1 MQDREKIYLTKEGKE
16 KLQIELE
23 DLEGPQRIEIAARLK
38 SAIEMGDLSENAD
51 YHKAKEDQ
59 GFLEGKIMEI
69 KYTLDFAI
77 IVEENGQ
84 GQDIVSVGCNVTVQE
99 EDFPPETY
107 FLVGSKEA
115 DPTENKISHVSP
127 IGKALMDKEVGDIV
141 EIKTPG
147 GELLTKDPGNRID
160 QYPTAC

>member
-23 DLEGPQRIEIAARLK
+23 DLEGPQRLEIAVRLK

-59 GFLEGKIMEI
+59 GFLEGKILEI
-69 KYTLDFAI
+69 KYTLDFAL
-77 IVEENGQ
+77 IVEENDH
-84 GQDIVSVGCNVTVQE
+84 GQDIVRVGCNVTVQE

-107 FLVGSKEA
+107 YLVGSREA

-127 IGKALMDKEVGDIV
+127 IGKALIDKEIGDIV
-141 EIKTPG
+141 EVKTPG
-147 GELLTKDPGNRID
+147 GEYSLKILDI
-160 QYPTAC
+160 Q

>member
-1 MQDREKIYLTKEGKE
+1 MQEREKIYLTKEGKE
-16 KLQIELE
+16 KLQAELE
-23 DLEGPQRIEIAARLK
+23 ELEGPRRAEIAARLK

-77 IVEENGQ
+77 IVEENRKC
-84 GQDIVSVGCNVTVQE
+84 QDKVRVGCNVTVQE

-107 FLVGSKEA
+107 YLVGSNEA
-115 DPTENKISHVSP
+115 DPTKNKISHVSP
-127 IGKALMDKEVGDIV
+127 IGKALLDKEVGEIV

-147 GELLTKDPGNRID
+147 GEYSLKILEI
-160 QYPTAC
+160 Q

>member
-1 MQDREKIYLTKEGKE
+1 MQDREKIYLTKEGKK

-23 DLEGPQRIEIAARLK
+23 DLEGPQRTEIAARLK

-77 IVEENGQ
+77 IVEENGL
-84 GQDIVSVGCNVTVQE
+84 GQDKVRVGCNVTVQE

-107 FLVGSKEA
+107 YLVGSREA

-127 IGKALMDKEVGDIV
+127 IGKALIDKEIGDIV
-141 EIKTPG
+141 EVKTPG
-147 GELLTKDPGNRID
+147 VGGEYSLKILDIK
-160 QYPTAC
+160 

>member
-1 MQDREKIYLTKEGKE
+1 MQEREKIYLTKEGKE
-16 KLQIELE
+16 KLLVELE
-23 DLEGPQRIEIAARLK
+23 ELEGPKRTAIAVRLK

-77 IVEENGQ
+77 IVEENSK
-84 GQDIVSVGCNVTVQE
+84 GQDKVRVGCNVTVQE

-107 FLVGSKEA
+107 FLVGSNEA

-127 IGKALMDKEVGDIV
+127 IGKALLDKEVGEIV

-147 GELLTKDPGNRID
+147 GEYSLKILEI
-160 QYPTAC
+160 Q

>member
-1 MQDREKIYLTKEGKE
+1 MQDREKIYLTKEGKK

-23 DLEGPQRIEIAARLK
+23 DLEGPQRTEIAARLK

-77 IVEENGQ
+77 IVEENGL
-84 GQDIVSVGCNVTVQE
+84 GQDKVRVGCNVTVQE
-99 EDFPPETY
+99 EDLPPETY
-107 FLVGSKEA
+107 YLVGSSEA

-127 IGKALMDKEVGDIV
+127 IGKALIDKEIGDIV
-141 EIKTPG
+141 EVKTPG
-147 GELLTKDPGNRID
+147 VGGEYSLKILDIK
-160 QYPTAC
+160 

>member
-23 DLEGPQRIEIAARLK
+23 DLEGPQRIELAARLK

-77 IVEENGQ
+77 IVEENGL
-84 GQDIVSVGCNVTVQE
+84 GQDKVRVGCNVTVQE

-107 FLVGSKEA
+107 YLVGSREA

-127 IGKALMDKEVGDIV
+127 IGKALIDKEIGDIV
-141 EIKTPG
+141 EVKTPG
-147 GELLTKDPGNRID
+147 VGGEYSLKILDIK
-160 QYPTAC
+160 